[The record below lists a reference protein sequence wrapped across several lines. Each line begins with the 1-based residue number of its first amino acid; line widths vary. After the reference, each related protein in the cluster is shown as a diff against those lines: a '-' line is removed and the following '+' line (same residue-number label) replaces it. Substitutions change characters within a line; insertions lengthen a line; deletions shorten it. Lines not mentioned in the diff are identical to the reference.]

1 MRRFFPSPS
10 RQRKG
15 NGSAVGGEGCRSSKG
30 RSLGMVM
37 RLVCYVEALGLWFI
51 VGLGDK
57 EAEKKVAVG
66 FNDPWRT
73 RMLLEG

>member
-1 MRRFFPSPS
+1 MI
-10 RQRKG
+10 
-15 NGSAVGGEGCRSSKG
+15 CRLLSVTK
-30 RSLGMVM
+30 LLPDLFCIC
-37 RLVCYVEALGLWFI
+37 LVCVCVCANVSVCVCLCFI